1 MTMLEEAR
9 EKWVGSINELVI
21 GATKPEGGTRSKTIT
36 IGGEKSLPF
45 INSEAPTK
53 NPPVVALEVW
63 DREPDDWSKPV
74 MDALG
79 DAVKSPAAWAKK
91 GIEEFGADLICL
103 RLMATHPDFGNA
115 SAKEAVQVVKSVLG
129 ATGTPLIIWG
139 SEHEEK
145 DNEVLPRCSEAAK
158 GEKCLLGVVTED
170 NYKTLTASCLA
181 DGHSLIG
188 LSPIDI
194 NIAKQINILVMEMG
208 FPANRIVMY
217 PTTGALGYG
226 LEYCYSI
233 QERGRTAALGG
244 DKMMAMPV
252 ICQVGLEA
260 WHAKEAR
267 ATREEAAGWGDENT
281 RGLFWEIATAMALLE
296 AGSDILVLRHPAA
309 VKAVKAAISKLMQ

>member
-1 MTMLEEAR
+1 MLEEAK
-9 EKWVGSINELVI
+9 EKWTGAINEVVI
-21 GATKPEGGTRSKTIT
+21 GATKAEGGTRAAGVT
-36 IGGEKSLPF
+36 IGGDKSLPF
-45 INSEAPTK
+45 MHYEAPIK
-53 NPPVVALEVW
+53 NRPIVALEVW
-63 DREPDDWSKPV
+63 DREPDDWPQPL
-74 MDALG
+74 MEALG
-79 DAVKSPAAWAKK
+79 DAVKSPVAWAKK

-103 RLMATHPDFGNA
+103 KLMSTHPDFGDA
-115 SAKEAVQVVKSVLG
+115 TAKDAVQTVKAVLA
-129 ATGTPLIIWG
+129 ATSAPLIIWG
-139 SEHEEK
+139 CEHDEK

-158 GEKCLLGVVTED
+158 GEKCLMGVVTED
-170 NYKTLTASCLA
+170 NYKTLVASCIA

-233 QERGRTAALGG
+233 QERGRVAALSG

-252 ICQVGLEA
+252 ICMVGQEA

-267 ATREEAAGWGDENT
+267 APKEEAPDWGDEKT
-281 RGLFWEIATAMALLE
+281 RGLFWEIATAVALLE

-309 VKAVKAAISKLMQ
+309 IKATKDTINKLMA